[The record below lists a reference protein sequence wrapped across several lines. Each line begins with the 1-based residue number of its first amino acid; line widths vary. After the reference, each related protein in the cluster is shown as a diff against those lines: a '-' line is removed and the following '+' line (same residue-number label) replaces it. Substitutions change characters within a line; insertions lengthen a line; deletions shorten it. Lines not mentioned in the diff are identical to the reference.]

1 MNRNNLLRIIKFLSL
16 VILLFLIAFFSNRI
30 APYNMDEFCHYH
42 PIISR
47 HYKYNVLNTFRENC
61 RGYDLNFLNTGLV
74 LPLRAYAYE
83 GSITSLYYYPLFLI
97 WRDPRSARLI
107 GLLFLLVQS
116 LLLARIF
123 NQRYEYIL
131 LFLLCFFPYFFQ
143 HLVDTGPIN
152 FTTTSIFL
160 LYWLMIKWLDTFKF
174 KYPLIMAFTVFLG
187 IWAKLTYFW
196 LLPGIGILFLALLLG
211 RKKLPSRK
219 DYKKIGLQVSGSAFL
234 LIVLLGLIFLSTSPY
249 DNSSFPYIDEMTSS
263 KWLPIQQLFQLN
275 IIKER
280 GVWKALFNPFEA
292 TQRIFV
298 VKDPNLITKLYS
310 GFILLFVPACLLA
323 LKINWFFKIKPSL
336 IYSAGIITF
345 VITLLIE
352 RAWAMH
358 HTVLSFPFFIL
369 SIFSTIE
376 LLRKYHPKKFPIM
389 ISGLVITFVILNS
402 YFFINFPKQRVREHD
417 DWSKIKIHKILQG
430 RELAKNFF
438 YVAIDWGIYYYQGLY
453 GPDSQSVLYM
463 EPLNSQS
470 QIEALNELK
479 RKYNRKLLFI
489 YRNDSSSSDHSLI
502 RESFQLKEYGTTS
515 KNQIWRIMLEDN

>member
-1 MNRNNLLRIIKFLSL
+1 
-16 VILLFLIAFFSNRI
+16 
-30 APYNMDEFCHYH
+30 MDEFCHYH

-61 RGYDLNFLNTGLV
+61 RSYDLNLLNTGLI
-74 LPLRAYAYE
+74 LPLRAFAYE
-83 GSITSLYYYPLFLI
+83 GSSSSLYYYPLFLI
-97 WRDPRSARLI
+97 WKDPRSARFF

-123 NQRYEYIL
+123 NLRYEYIL

-160 LYWLMIKWLDTFKF
+160 LYWLMIKWITNWKL
-174 KYPLIMAFTVFLG
+174 KYPLIMAVTIFLG

-196 LLPGIGILFLALLLG
+196 LLPGIGILFLTLLLG
-211 RKKLPSRK
+211 GGKLPSRS
-219 DYKKIGLQVSGSAFL
+219 DCKKIGLQMLSSVFL
-234 LIVLLGLIFLSTSPY
+234 LIALLSFIFLSTSPY
-249 DNSSFPYIDEMTSS
+249 DSSSFPYIEQITDS
-263 KWLPIQQLFQLN
+263 KWLSIQQLFQIN

-298 VKDPNLITKLYS
+298 VKAPNLMTKLYV
-310 GFILLFVPACLLA
+310 GFILLSVPVCLLA
-323 LKINWFFKIKPSL
+323 LRINRFEKIKPSL
-336 IYSAGIITF
+336 IYFAGAVTF
-345 VITLLIE
+345 VITLLIQ

-358 HTVLSFPFFIL
+358 HTVLSFPFLIL
-369 SIFSTIE
+369 SILSTID
-376 LLRKYHPKKFPIM
+376 LLRKYHPKKFPI
-389 ISGLVITFVILNS
+389 IVSASFIVFAVLNS
-402 YFFINFPKQRVREHD
+402 YFFINFPKQQIRAHD
-417 DWSKIKIHKILQG
+417 DWSKMKIHKILQDQQ
-430 RELAKNFF
+430 LAKDYF
-438 YVAIDWGIYYYQGLY
+438 YVVVDWGMYYYQGLY

-470 QIEALNELK
+470 QIDALKGLS

-489 YRNDSSSSDHSLI
+489 YRNDRSNSNLSLI
-502 RESFQLKEYGTTS
+502 RKFFHLKEYGTTS
-515 KNQIWRIMLEDN
+515 KNQIWRIMLEDSDRRSDNV